1 MADKIFM
8 KEVSYV
14 HQDCIY
20 LIKKY
25 SKNSYI
31 VKYFYNLQRLAVP

>member
-25 SKNSYI
+25 CI